1 MDKVNFVVI
10 GHLIKET
17 IKFPEK
23 IVGPLL
29 GSPAAY
35 FSVAAAKLGARVGI
49 VTKIGKDM
57 PDNLLKPL
65 LEVNVDR
72 RGIKIEE
79 KTTTNLL
86 IYDKVGNK
94 RIEYLK
100 KAPDILFNDIPEDY
114 LDVEIIFICPI
125 NYEVPITT
133 VEAVKKNSRAILAV
147 DLGGYGG
154 AASSEHPGDQEFLK
168 KLVGY
173 FDIVKASSEDCRY
186 LFPSE
191 KISPPEKIA
200 DLFVKWG
207 ANIGIVTLG
216 EKGCL
221 VAAKTDKF
229 KIPAFPAKVVD
240 YTGAGDVFCAG
251 FLTEY
256 LRTKDV
262 RKSTLFASATS
273 SLVIEGTGGVTAKR
287 MPTSSRVYERMRA
300 FDIVDYL

>member
-10 GHLIKET
+10 GHLIRET

-23 IVGPLL
+23 RIGPVL

-35 FSVAAAKLGARVGI
+35 SSVAAARLGARVGI
-49 VTKIGKDM
+49 VTKIGEDM
-57 PDNLLKPL
+57 PENLLKPL
-65 LEVNVDR
+65 VEVNVDR
-72 RGIKIEE
+72 RGIKIQG

-86 IYDKVGNK
+86 IYDKLGNK

-100 KAPDILFNDIPEDY
+100 KAPDILFNDIPKDY
-114 LDVEIIFICPI
+114 LDAEIIFMCPI
-125 NYEVPITT
+125 NYEVPVKT
-133 VEAVKKNSRAILAV
+133 VEAIRKNSRAILAV

-154 AASSEHPGDQEFLK
+154 AASSEHLGDQKFLK
-168 KLVGY
+168 ELVEY

-186 LFPSE
+186 LFLSE
-191 KISPPEKIA
+191 EISPPEKIA

-221 VAAKTDKF
+221 VVAKTDKF
-229 KIPAFPAKVVD
+229 KIPAFPAKIVD
-240 YTGAGDVFCAG
+240 CTGAGDVYCAG

-256 LRTKDV
+256 LRTENAQ
-262 RKSTLFASATS
+262 KSALFASAAA

-300 FDIVDYL
+300 FDVVDYL